1 MGVSDH
7 MIDIVLPWNTTLNII
22 GETNGDNDRTMY
34 GIPRIESIAEILEF
48 KLVQLSGT
56 VTEIKGLKVITT
68 SAGKI
73 GMPFKAKDVGS
84 PAKVYIKALLK

>member
-1 MGVSDH
+1 
-7 MIDIVLPWNTTLNII
+7 MIDTVLPWNTALNIV
-22 GETNGDNDRTMY
+22 GETNGENDRTIY

-68 SAGKI
+68 SAGKL

-84 PAKVYIKALLK
+84 PTKVYIKALLK